1 MLDVISPLLVAVVG
15 ALTVWYA
22 DACRRGTVRRQ
33 WILGYRTALTM
44 RDANAWTTVHRAMAP
59 PLYAAGAGAALGG
72 LACTLLAL
80 VGATGALPAVL
91 GGSLVWLLLGVVLS
105 GLPAAAAARA
115 YQAKRTTYK
124 SN

>member
-1 MLDVISPLLVAVVG
+1 MPDVIAPVLVAVIA
-15 ALTVWYA
+15 ALTLWYA

-59 PLYAAGAGAALGG
+59 LLYAAGAGAALGG
-72 LACTLLAL
+72 AAGILLAL
-80 VGATGALPAVL
+80 VGATEALPAVL
-91 GGSLVWLLLGVVLS
+91 GGSLIWLLLGVMLS

-115 YQAKRTTYK
+115 YQAKRTTYT